1 MSESQIVADLIAAF
15 GRGDAEA
22 CNELL
27 TRYRPWLNL
36 LAKIQMNPRFQSRF
50 DASDVVQ
57 QTMLNAFRDFPQ
69 FRGASEAELKAWLR
83 QILARVLGKERRHH
97 RDAEKRSIDRDVSI
111 ERQLAE
117 SSQKL
122 QSILAADDSSPSDR
136 AIREEDELL
145 LAQVLEK
152 LPADYQ
158 QIIILRNL
166 EGLSHEEAAHRLER
180 NLGATRMLWV
190 RALARLRKE
199 IGEADF
205 G

>member
-1 MSESQIVADLIAAF
+1 MSESQVVSDLIAAF
-15 GRGDAEA
+15 GRGDADA

-36 LAKIQMNPRFQSRF
+36 LAKIQLNPRLQSRF

-57 QTMLNAFRDFPQ
+57 QTMLNAFRDLPQ
-69 FRGASEAELKAWLR
+69 FRGSTEAELKAWLR
-83 QILARVLGKERRHH
+83 QILAHVLSHERRHH
-97 RDAEKRSIDRDVSI
+97 RDAQKRSIDRDVSI
-111 ERQLAE
+111 DRRLAE

-136 AIREEDELL
+136 AIRDEDELL

-166 EGLSHEEAAHRLER
+166 EGLSHEEAARRLGR

-199 IGEADF
+199 MGAVQFE
-205 G
+205 